1 MDPFTAMALIKGV
14 GGLASG
20 ISANKSAKEQ
30 ASAEAARAQG
40 ALDQANKD
48 AELAKRQRAEY
59 GLGPSFNQLRSLV
72 LQDPTSDFMR
82 QQAMRSEAGQLG
94 ALKAGGARALLG
106 GAQSVAQ
113 STMDRMAQIAQDE
126 QIRKQQGLAVVGN
139 AEQRVAEN
147 RLVDARGDLGLARGQ
162 RAEAQAA
169 LFGAQDLDRAR
180 IAARNQAMIDAGKGL
195 ATAAYSTFGND
206 GAGFEGADAEMAKL
220 FMEKGGLMRGKTPG
234 KFSHGENPID
244 IVQDGEKIGEMT
256 GGEGV
261 ISPEDLGKLEQLA
274 GEGKSPLHS
283 YVMELI
289 RKLERNGGE

>member
-1 MDPFTAMALIKGV
+1 MDPFTAMALIQGV
-14 GGLASG
+14 GGIASG
-20 ISANKSAKEQ
+20 ISANKAAKEQ
-30 ASAEAARAQG
+30 ARAEAARAQD
-40 ALDQANKD
+40 AIDKANQD

-72 LQDPTSDFMR
+72 LQDPTSDFLR
-82 QQAMRSEAGQLG
+82 QQAMRSEAGQVA

-106 GAQSVAQ
+106 GTQGVAQ
-113 STMDRMAQIAQDE
+113 ATMDRMSKIAQDE
-126 QIRKQQGLAVVGN
+126 QIRKQQGLAVVGG

-147 RLVDARGDLGLARGQ
+147 RLADARTDLGLARGQ

-195 ATAAYSTFGND
+195 ATAAYSKFGND
-206 GAGFEGADAEMAKL
+206 GAGFEGADAELMKL
-220 FMEKGGLMRGKTPG
+220 FFEKGGLVRGKTPG
-234 KFSHGENPID
+234 KFSHRENPID